1 MVIEHKATD
10 DLDYDEAE
18 RQEQEKSHCKYN
30 DGKDP
35 ARIPKVLSA
44 IERYWKLH
52 PYLRLGQIIVNF
64 TDSDPY
70 YAEDES
76 LLTELEL
83 EHRVFNQKGGLK
95 MPVTYTE
102 NSDPIEVV
110 NYMDLEA
117 GHTLTEQEANAM
129 VEVLQMACQLQMIK
143 QALGIGE

>member
-1 MVIEHKATD
+1 
-10 DLDYDEAE
+10 
-18 RQEQEKSHCKYN
+18 
-30 DGKDP
+30 
-35 ARIPKVLSA
+35 
-44 IERYWKLH
+44 
-52 PYLRLGQIIVNF
+52 
-64 TDSDPY
+64 
-70 YAEDES
+70 
-76 LLTELEL
+76 
-83 EHRVFNQKGGLK
+83 

>member
-1 MVIEHKATD
+1 M
-10 DLDYDEAE
+10 
-18 RQEQEKSHCKYN
+18 
-30 DGKDP
+30 
-35 ARIPKVLSA
+35 
-44 IERYWKLH
+44 
-52 PYLRLGQIIVNF
+52 
-64 TDSDPY
+64 
-70 YAEDES
+70 ES
-76 LLTELEL
+76 TKGRGL
-83 EHRVFNQKGGLK
+83 EHRVFSQKVGVK